1 VKPRS
6 FLFVPANRPRMFE
19 HAERSAA
26 DIVIVDLEDAVPLAE
41 KPAAREA
48 LGEAIGVFTNP
59 TSRVY
64 LRINAGSEKDA
75 DFAVAAK
82 LPIAGIVVPKVEQPA
97 DLEGVNHWLD
107 WIPDIALARRV
118 GLVAL
123 IESPPGVVAAGR
135 FASTKIPRLT
145 ALAFGAEDFRAS
157 MGVSATEGGPLLD
170 FARASVA
177 VAAAAAG
184 LLAIDS
190 PTFDFQHPE
199 VVREETCRA
208 RALGFRA
215 KLAIHPAQVATIH
228 DVFAPTDEERA
239 WARRVLDAYEAVTRE
254 GGGVTEVDGR
264 MIDLPTIKRA
274 RDILEEA

>member
-1 VKPRS
+1 
-6 FLFVPANRPRMFE
+6 MFE

-41 KPAAREA
+41 KAAAREA
-48 LGEAIGVFTNP
+48 LAESMRAFTNP
-59 TSRVY
+59 TTRVY
-64 LRINAGSEKDA
+64 LRINADRTEKDA

-82 LPIAGIVVPKVEQPA
+82 LPIAGIVVPKVAQPA

-107 WIPDIALARRV
+107 WIPDTALARRAA
-118 GLVAL
+118 LVAL
-123 IESPPGVVAAGR
+123 IESAAGVVAAGR
-135 FASTKIPRLT
+135 FVTTRVPRLT

-157 MGVSATEGGPLLD
+157 MGVSAAEGGPLLD

-199 VVREETCRA
+199 VVRDETRRA

-215 KLAIHPAQVATIH
+215 KLAIHPAQIATIH
-228 DVFAPTDEERA
+228 DVFAPTDEERT
-239 WARRVLDAYEAVTRE
+239 WARRVMEAYEAVVRE

>member
-1 VKPRS
+1 
-6 FLFVPANRPRMFE
+6 MFA
-19 HAERSAA
+19 HAERSSA

-41 KPAAREA
+41 KAAARETLA
-48 LGEAIGVFTNP
+48 ESMSVFTNP
-59 TSRVY
+59 TTRVY
-64 LRINAGSEKDA
+64 LRINADGTEKDA
-75 DFAVAAK
+75 DFAVAGK
-82 LPIAGIVVPKVEQPA
+82 LPIAGIVVPKVEQPT

-107 WIPDIALARRV
+107 WIPDTALARRV
-118 GLVAL
+118 ALVAL
-123 IESPPGVVAAGR
+123 IESAAGVAAAGR
-135 FASTKIPRLT
+135 FASTKVPRLM

-190 PTFDFQHPE
+190 PTFDFQHLE
-199 VVREETCRA
+199 VVREETRRA

-215 KLAIHPAQVATIH
+215 KLAIHPAQIATIH
-228 DVFAPTDEERA
+228 DVFAPTDEERT
-239 WARRVLDAYEAVTRE
+239 WARRVMEAYEAVVRE